1 MNIIEQDAMTHKRL
15 LHGDAPA
22 IFQLFAEK
30 GTSATARGLCGTLKQ
45 HVREIDQHVRSGG
58 AVGIAVNTFRNRNRS
73 SVNLD
78 RINGFLLDCDGGV
91 TLEDIENFAIPPHLV
106 TETSP
111 GHFHVLWR
119 IAGCPAKA
127 FRAIQKILAT
137 KLGGDPNVCDVART
151 MRLAG
156 TVNRKNGLEHRVR
169 IVSIKKGDDAKPIE
183 FKAFVRAFGIKPKPR
198 AVLPRPA
205 AAAASVAADL
215 ADIRTALETIPPDDR
230 QVWLRVGMALHS
242 IDPGSVGKDLWD
254 KWSRKA
260 GAVFDQKDQD
270 RAWHGFRPNRGIT
283 KGTLFYLATNYATT
297 KKAEIPTTESDFAKL
312 FVATYPDEVA
322 YDHTAS
328 AWWVWDDIW
337 KKAPH
342 LAMRRCK
349 AMVEA
354 TVETTRSC
362 SPAARNDLLKIVQ
375 RHLTTSS
382 LSNILR
388 QAAIDEAIEI
398 ATSKFDS
405 NPELLGVQNGV
416 VELAT
421 GTHRLGRPEDFVTLQ
436 CGTSH
441 DPAAK
446 CPEFRKFIASIT
458 EEDAQFAEIIQR
470 ALGYSAF
477 GHTKEQVFF
486 MILGPG
492 ANGKGV
498 LLRTIIKAL
507 GDYAKTVAPNLLQS
521 AYASNPNAPSP
532 AVMTLKGSRL
542 YACTEFDGKKRF
554 DDAFIKQI
562 SGSDALTARS
572 NFGEQETFTPVGK
585 LWLSL
590 NSDPEIAYDNAA
602 MWRRLRVIPLMR
614 SFTGSERDND
624 LDSKLATELPG
635 ILNWLIEGA
644 CMYHQDGL
652 GDCKKVHEATSK
664 LRERSDTVRTWFR
677 HCCTK
682 RDGAAIQGANDVYR
696 NYVTYTRSSNRTPLP
711 MPKFNAR
718 LVTLGCRHVRRSTFN
733 GWTGFVL
740 RGD

>member
-1 MNIIEQDAMTHKRL
+1 MSVIRKDAIAHKRL
-15 LHGDAPA
+15 LHGNDPA

-30 GTSATARGLCGTLKQ
+30 GTNATARALSGTLKQ
-45 HVREIDQHVRSGG
+45 HGREIDHHVRSGG
-58 AVGIAVNTFRNRNRS
+58 AVGIAINTFRNGKRS
-73 SVNLD
+73 SDNLD

-91 TLEDIENFAIPPHLV
+91 TLEDIESFAIPAHLV

-111 GHFHVLWR
+111 GHFHVLWL

-127 FRAIQKILAT
+127 FRAIQKILAR
-137 KLGGDPNVCDVART
+137 KLGGDLNVCDVART

-156 TVNRKNGLEHRVR
+156 TVNRKNGQEHRVR
-169 IVSIKKGDDAKPIE
+169 IVSIKAGDDAKPIE
-183 FKAFVRAFGIKPKPR
+183 FKAFVRAFDIKPKPKTL
-198 AVLPRPA
+198 LPSATRSSTAP
-205 AAAASVAADL
+205 ADL
-215 ADIRTALETIPPDDR
+215 TDVTAALETISADDR

-242 IDPGSVGKDLWD
+242 MHPGNVGKDLWD

-260 GAVFDQKDQD
+260 SDVFDQKDQD
-270 RAWHGFRPNRGIT
+270 RTWLGFKPNRGIT
-283 KGTLFYLATNYATT
+283 KGTLFYLATNYAVT
-297 KKAEIPTTESDFAKL
+297 KKVEIPTTESDFAKL
-312 FVATYPDEVA
+312 YVATYKDEIA
-322 YDHTAS
+322 YDHNAS

-349 AMVEA
+349 AMVETIVD
-354 TVETTRSC
+354 TVRSC
-362 SPAARNDLLKIVQ
+362 NPDARNDLLKIVQ

-388 QAAIDEAIEI
+388 QAAIDEAIEVTT
-398 ATSKFDS
+398 AKFDS

-416 VELAT
+416 VEL
-421 GTHRLGRPEDFVTLQ
+421 GSGMHRPGRAEDFITLQ
-436 CGTSH
+436 CGTSYE
-441 DPAAK
+441 PAAK
-446 CPEFRKFIASIT
+446 CSEFYKFIASIT
-458 EEDAQFAEIIQR
+458 ENDAAFAESIQR

-486 MILGPG
+486 MIVGPG

-507 GDYAKTVAPNLLQS
+507 GNYAKTVAPNLLQS

-562 SGSDALTARS
+562 SGSDALTGRS
-572 NFGEQETFTPVGK
+572 NFGDQETFIPVGK

-602 MWRRLRVIPLMR
+602 MWRRLRVIPLLR
-614 SFTGSERDND
+614 SFTGSDRDND
-624 LDSKLATELPG
+624 LETKLAAELPG

-644 CMYHQDGL
+644 RMYHKDGL
-652 GDCKKVHEATSK
+652 GHCKKVHEATDK
-664 LRERSDTVRTWFR
+664 LRERSDTVRSWFG

-682 RDGAAIQGANDVYR
+682 RGGAATQGANDVYR
-696 NYVTYTRSSNRTPLP
+696 SYVAYTRSSNRTPLP
-711 MPKFNAR
+711 IPKFNAR
-718 LVTLGCRHVRRSTFN
+718 LVTLGGHHVRRSTHN
-733 GWTGFVL
+733 GWEGFVL
-740 RGD
+740 RSN